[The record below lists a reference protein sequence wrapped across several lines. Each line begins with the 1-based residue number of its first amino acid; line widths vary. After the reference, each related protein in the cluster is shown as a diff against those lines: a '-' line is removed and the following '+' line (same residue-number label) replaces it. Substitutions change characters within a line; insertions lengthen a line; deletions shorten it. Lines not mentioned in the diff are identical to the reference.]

1 MRVAR
6 LKLANVR
13 SVKAAE
19 FHFRP
24 GINLIV
30 GVNGVGKT
38 GVLDAL
44 GVCLSS
50 FIRDAYDLRTDVK
63 RFRLDDVRVG
73 SAALYVECTVRH
85 GGANYACDVHKRVVS
100 SGHQGPDTPQTITG
114 GSLHPPSPAD
124 PGGMPLAVIFSTR
137 RALASR
143 RTPSETVAAGGV
155 AAACAGA
162 FANRDLQLNEF
173 AQWMRARQ
181 TLAAERPAAGDVL
194 TTFAETVARFLPGY
208 SNFRVDGDK
217 RPELLIDHGGMA
229 LKVSQLS
236 DGERGMLA
244 MVLDLTRR
252 LAQANPA
259 LTDPGAEAEA
269 VVLIDEIDLHL
280 HPQWQRQIVRNL
292 TTAFPRCQFIATTHS
307 PQIIGEVEHDRIH
320 IMADG
325 EVYSPTHS
333 FGVDSSRV
341 LEEVM
346 EADPRNSEVKDLLS
360 RASRSI
366 DRERFEEAR
375 ELLGRLDDRLGDD
388 DPDVTGLRTLLAF
401 MEGGD

>member
-1 MRVAR
+1 MRVTH

-24 GINLIV
+24 GINLII
-30 GVNGVGKT
+30 GVNGVGKSS
-38 GVLDAL
+38 VLDSL

-50 FIRDAYDLRTDVK
+50 FIRNAYDFRTDYK
-63 RFRLDDVRVG
+63 GFRLDDVRVG
-73 SAALYVECTVRH
+73 AVALYVECTVRH
-85 GGANYACDVHKRVVS
+85 GGEDYTCDVRKGGAMP
-100 SGHQGPDTPQTITG
+100 GHAGVETTQTITG
-114 GSLHPPSPAD
+114 RGMRLPPAAN
-124 PGGMPLAVIFSTR
+124 PGGLPLAVLFSTR

-143 RTPSETVAAGGV
+143 RAPSKTAAAGGV

-162 FANRDLQLNEF
+162 FANRELQLNEF
-173 AQWMRARQ
+173 ASWMRARQ
-181 TLAAERPAAGDVL
+181 TLAAERPAAADVL
-194 TTFAETVARFLPGY
+194 TAFAETVARFLPAY
-208 SNFRVDGDK
+208 SNFRVEGSK
-217 RPELLIDHGGMA
+217 RPELLIDHGRMA

-252 LAQANPA
+252 LAQANPV

-292 TTAFPRCQFIATTHS
+292 ATAFPRCQFIATTHS

-341 LEEVM
+341 LEEIM
-346 EADPRNSEVKDLLS
+346 EVEPRNREVRDLLAH
-360 RASRSI
+360 ASHLI
-366 DRERFEEAR
+366 DSERFKEAR
-375 ELLGRLDDRLGDD
+375 ETLHELDERLGSN
-388 DPDVTGLRTLLAF
+388 DPDVTGLGTLLDF
-401 MEGGD
+401 VEGKD